1 MHITPLKLSGKI
13 IDIFMLLEHEMVDHI
28 LIGLLQIHEEKLMAM
43 EHAAMVMDY
52 FKNQLM
58 QDSLTRENI
67 GNFIN
72 EESLHKLMML

>member
-1 MHITPLKLSGKI
+1 
-13 IDIFMLLEHEMVDHI
+13 MLLEHEMVDHI

-43 EHAAMVMDY
+43 DNASSVMDY

-58 QDSLTRENI
+58 KDSLTRENI

-72 EESLHKLMML
+72 EESLQKLMQL